1 MEVTGSH
8 RRGTPL
14 LDSLCVL
21 FLVFV
26 IRRTLSSGHVR
37 LTDYSLADSDVG
49 TSTAHSRFLFCLSV
63 IPFAEVF
70 DQEHVRLADHSLAD
84 VGTQNAY
91 SRFLF
96 GLSLISVAET
106 FDSGHVR
113 LADQIQKVS
122 DVRTPIIR

>member
-1 MEVTGSH
+1 M
-8 RRGTPL
+8 
-14 LDSLCVL
+14 L
-21 FLVFV
+21 FVQI
-26 IRRTLSSGHVR
+26 IRQTLGSGHVR
-37 LTDYSLADSDVG
+37 LASYSLADSDVG

-63 IPFAEVF
+63 IPFAEAL
-70 DQEHVRLADHSLAD
+70 DPEHVRLADHTLAD